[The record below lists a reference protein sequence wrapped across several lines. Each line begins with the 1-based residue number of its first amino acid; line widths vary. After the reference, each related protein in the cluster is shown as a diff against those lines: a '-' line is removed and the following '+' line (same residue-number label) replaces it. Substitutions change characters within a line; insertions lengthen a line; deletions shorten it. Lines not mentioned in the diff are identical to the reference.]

1 LDSVAQGR
9 AAERDWGP
17 ASHNDPVTRDAGPVS
32 ASRLAEELGESLPAA
47 DTVAPEAYELVARVR
62 ELIDAVV
69 MTDVDPESRA
79 AAAAQIAEVS
89 AALNA
94 RQRGQH
100 LWLVRHPDGR
110 IESLAQAGSGR
121 LNPQAPPIE
130 WVHRPTEP
138 PPGGTPA
145 SVEVCARC
153 VMSERHGGSPGRV
166 HGSVLAGL
174 LDEVTGIAIR
184 AAGAGGM
191 TVALDV
197 SLKGAVPIGTS
208 AVVTARYTGGEG
220 RKSYATGE
228 ITVDGAVVAE
238 ARVVY
243 VAERR

>member
-1 LDSVAQGR
+1 MTPE
-9 AAERDWGP
+9 AA
-17 ASHNDPVTRDAGPVS
+17 PVS
-32 ASRLAEELGESLPAA
+32 ASRLAEQLGESLPPA
-47 DTVAPEAYELVARVR
+47 DAVAPEAFELVDRVR

-69 MTDVDPESRA
+69 LTDADAKARATA
-79 AAAAQIAEVS
+79 AAKVAEVTS
-89 AALNA
+89 AL
-94 RQRGQH
+94 RSSEREQQI
-100 LWLVRHPDGR
+100 WLVRHPDGR

-138 PPGGTPA
+138 APGGTPIP
-145 SVEVCARC
+145 VEVCARATFTA
-153 VMSERHGGSPGRV
+153 RHGGSPGRV

-197 SLKGAVPIGTS
+197 SLKGAVPIGTP

-220 RKSYATGE
+220 RKSYASGE

-238 ARVVY
+238 ARVIY

>member
-1 LDSVAQGR
+1 MTPD
-9 AAERDWGP
+9 AA
-17 ASHNDPVTRDAGPVS
+17 PVS
-32 ASRLAEELGESLPAA
+32 ASRLAEELGDSLPAA
-47 DTVAPEAYELVARVR
+47 ATVAPEAYELVDRVR

-69 MTDVDPESRA
+69 LTGAGPESRA
-79 AAAAQIAEVS
+79 AAASAIAEVT
-89 AALNA
+89 AALKVG
-94 RQRGQH
+94 QREQH

-138 PPGGTPA
+138 PPGGTPI
-145 SVEVCARC
+145 SVEVSARC
-153 VMSERHGGSPGRV
+153 TLTARHGGSPGRV

-197 SLKGAVPIGTS
+197 SLRGAVPIGTP
-208 AVVTARYTGGEG
+208 ALITARYTGGEG

-238 ARVVY
+238 ARVIY